1 MDSASTPVSVNRWAT
16 LVVVCLAQFMVVLDA
31 TIVNVALPSIQT
43 GLHFSSADL
52 QWVINSYT
60 LMFGGFLL
68 LGGRA
73 ADFFGRRRLFLAGV
87 AVFSGA
93 SLINGLATSSEMLII
108 GRGLQG
114 LGGALVSPA
123 ALSIITTT
131 FGEGPDR
138 TKALGVWSAIAAGGA
153 AVGLLLGG
161 VLTDLLSW
169 QWCFFVNVPVGIA
182 AIVAALRYVPNTLAE
197 HKPAS
202 IDIAG
207 AVAVTSGLVVLV
219 YAIVK
224 AQQWGFS
231 SPRFLGLSAVAVA
244 LLAAFVW
251 IERHSK
257 TPLVR
262 LGIFRKRSLTGANIV
277 MTLVAAGMFSMFFF
291 ATLYLQEIL
300 GFSPLKAGLSFLP
313 VTAGIVIGAGIAQ
326 QGIQRIGARAQ
337 TAVGIS
343 VAAVGMFLLTG
354 LPYNGS
360 YASDLLP
367 GLALLALGMGM
378 TFVPITLMAT
388 TGVHGDDQGLA
399 SGLLNT
405 AQQVGGAL
413 GLAALST
420 VAFNHSA
427 SQVSSLGHAPT
438 AADRGMALVS
448 GYTTAFTVGGILM
461 AAGAGLILLL
471 IRRDDVAHIA
481 TGEQP
486 VLAAA

>member
-1 MDSASTPVSVNRWAT
+1 
-16 LVVVCLAQFMVVLDA
+16 MVVLDA
-31 TIVNVALPSIQT
+31 TIVNVALPSIQR
-43 GLHFSSADL
+43 GLHFSATDL

-87 AVFSGA
+87 AVFSVA
-93 SLINGLATSSEMLII
+93 SLVNGLATSSEMLIV

-131 FGEGPDR
+131 FAEGPDR
-138 TKALGVWSAIAAGGA
+138 NKALGVWSAIAAGGA
-153 AVGLLLGG
+153 AVGMLLGG
-161 VLTDLLSW
+161 LLTDLLSW
-169 QWCFFVNVPVGIA
+169 EWCFFVNVPVGALTIL
-182 AIVAALRYVPNTLAE
+182 AALRYVPNTLAE
-197 HKPAS
+197 HRPKS

-224 AQQWGFS
+224 AQQWGFGS
-231 SPRFLGLSAVAVA
+231 GRTIGLAALAAV
-244 LLAAFVW
+244 LLASFVW
-251 IERHSK
+251 IEAHSK
-257 TPLVR
+257 APLVR
-262 LGIFRKRSLTGANIV
+262 LGIFRRRTLTGSNVV

-291 ATLYLQEIL
+291 ITLYIQEVL
-300 GFSPLKAGLSFLP
+300 GYSPLKAGLAFLP
-313 VTAGIVIGAGIAQ
+313 VTMLIVVGAGVAQ
-326 QGIQRIGARAQ
+326 QGIKRVGPRIQ
-337 TAVGIS
+337 TVIGIS
-343 VAAVGMFLLTG
+343 FAAAGMFTLTS
-354 LPYNGS
+354 LPVDGS
-360 YASDLLP
+360 YLSDVLP
-367 GLALLALGMGM
+367 GLLLIAFGMGQ

-413 GLAALST
+413 GLAVLST

-427 SQVSSLGHAPT
+427 AQHT
-438 AADRGMALVS
+438 ADRATALVS
-448 GYTTAFTVGGILM
+448 GYTTAFMVGGILLATG
-461 AAGAGLILLL
+461 AALILLL

-481 TGEQP
+481 TGEVEP
-486 VLAAA
+486 ALAAA